1 MGGVPS
7 CNCNC
12 KNKNQEN
19 EIILPEKTK
28 KEPKSDTET
37 LSSRIEKEETNISTK
52 DSLNSRNITNNKEKY
67 EPNLM
72 NPSFLEHSQRVV
84 LRGDNG
90 IIDEENEDNLSESS
104 QHIKMEIYEDRLSIS
119 DYENKSEKQ
128 EEQQVA
134 KINTRTNIPK
144 NEIANNDDKPEEQ
157 NFTNNCEQNNNIHNN
172 CNNNIIPTSSQN
184 TERKFFSSILEDKP
198 DNHCNPK
205 DETIIICD
213 DDNFCNKE
221 DDININTNNN
231 DDNNAINQ
239 NEFNCK
245 VEFTDISEIKTLS
258 PLREYASKVETKQNI
273 DNDNENENDI
283 INENNNKNEYIN
295 NDNENNNKDDNDNYI
310 PPTSGNPNN
319 YNTNPNYN
327 NKIFEIS
334 NSSFLIENTSLQTK
348 QFNSQSTR
356 KVQDNLFTLSPSRSS
371 QVNKTF
377 VFPHQQPIILS
388 EESFNIQLIKDN
400 KTVESCL
407 NQTEF
412 IGMSKK
418 KPKSHRKRILKL
430 NNAKQIRKY
439 ADRNIIFFS
448 DIQKINEA
456 DKKNII
462 QINRFC
468 TLNTSNELCLY
479 KTKEQFLLSQKPI
492 DIVRLDSI
500 SKVDLISTK
509 TLGIML
515 KESSEEIKLTTESGE
530 ITQKWYNIL
539 IKYIK

>member
-144 NEIANNDDKPEEQ
+144 DEIANNDDKPEEQ

-198 DNHCNPK
+198 NNHCNPK